1 MDAVSLLAEIIA
13 QRGRVLAASYA
24 MEPRFNALIERGFLA
39 DAGIAQSVFCDDC
52 DMPHDAEVVF
62 EDGQYGIH
70 CPELGFIP
78 KGRSE
83 VAAVQPNLK
92 LLVKNL
98 ADDLGCRRTKS
109 TPVHGETWRV
119 GEVPGSAG
127 NVVVYLHP
135 VLRDDGDL
143 QALKDALGREST
155 GARYGVVLTARGTL
169 SAPPFQTALLKECIT
184 FDATKGRFVVDA
196 DLPAI
201 AGIPVKNTGG
211 RPSKHGLAIKQLIE
225 ERIANGQALDGRN
238 KEADAVL
245 EVFVKNNP
253 RALQDPPSLSGV
265 RDYVTKARAGQ

>member
-1 MDAVSLLAEIIA
+1 MDAASLLAEIIA
-13 QRGRVLAASYA
+13 QRGRVLTASYPL
-24 MEPRFNALIERGFLA
+24 EPQFSALIERGFLG

-62 EDGQYGIH
+62 EDGQYGIY
-70 CPELGFIP
+70 CYDLGFIP

-83 VAAVQPNLK
+83 VAAVQPNLE
-92 LLVKNL
+92 LLVKSL
-98 ADDLGCRRTKS
+98 AVDLGCRRTKS

-119 GEVPGSAG
+119 GEVPCSAG

-155 GARYGVVLTARGTL
+155 GAQYGVVLTARGTL

-201 AGIPVKNTGG
+201 AGVPVKRTGG
-211 RPSKHGLAIKQLIE
+211 RPSQYADLLSKIIAERRKTGEALPGVNEEARAI
-225 ERIANGQALDGRN
+225 QALLKPSGPN
-238 KEADAVL
+238 SS
-245 EVFVKNNP
+245 
-253 RALQDPPSLSGV
+253 PPSIP
-265 RDYVTKARAGQ
+265 TIKRAISNS